1 MKSKIW
7 GTAAPGGAK
16 NPKSRGGIRA
26 LDDRARDDETDA
38 SRINRDARCV
48 AVPVNATGVF
58 RGASRA
64 EGTRAR
70 ARSRR
75 ARAAGFSSSIPRR
88 GGRRG
93 RKPPPR
99 DLVVASDSIA
109 SRARGCTRDAR
120 RVARHERRAVGSRT
134 RRSRLGGPGGDHAG
148 TRPSRRVGEPETR
161 GTATTRRHAVRGRGM
176 RKVNSVGWHSPCLLR
191 STLRASAT
199 RRQVKRGGGR
209 CWRCSCISS
218 RWKSILCFSALF
230 SHTGPVRDPP
240 IKQLNTYSL
249 LLHY

>member
-1 MKSKIW
+1 M
-7 GTAAPGGAK
+7 PGGGK

-48 AVPVNATGVF
+48 VVPVNATGVF

-88 GGRRG
+88 WWSSRSETPTARPRRRVG
-93 RKPPPR
+93 FH
-99 DLVVASDSIA
+99 
-109 SRARGCTRDAR
+109 
-120 RVARHERRAVGSRT
+120 RVARA
-134 RRSRLGGPGGDHAG
+134 RSYTGR
-148 TRPSRRVGEPETR
+148 
-161 GTATTRRHAVRGRGM
+161 TTRRATRASRRRVPNASLAARRAPAGTTPEPAHRGGWANRRRAEPRRRDDSAVRGRGM
-176 RKVNSVGWHSPCLLR
+176 RKVNTVGWHSPCLLR

-199 RRQVKRGGGR
+199 RRQVKRGGVR

-218 RWKSILCFSALF
+218 RWKSILRFSLRFLAHW
-230 SHTGPVRDPP
+230 SSQRSP
-240 IKQLNTYSL
+240 N
-249 LLHY
+249 

>member
-161 GTATTRRHAVRGRGM
+161 GTATTRRHGRCAGA
-176 RKVNSVGWHSPCLLR
+176 GCGR
-191 STLRASAT
+191 STPWGGTHHVCYVRLCVLALRG
-199 RRQVKRGGGR
+199 VKLRGVAGGAGDVLVFLLAGNP
-209 CWRCSCISS
+209 SCV
-218 RWKSILCFSALF
+218 FPLF
-230 SHTGPVRDPP
+230 SRTLVQSEIP
-240 IKQLNTYSL
+240 QLSN
-249 LLHY
+249 